1 MGEWQVPAGRV
12 PKATESGATACV
24 SGHVGI

>member
-1 MGEWQVPAGRV
+1 MGEWQVPVGRV

-24 SGHVGI
+24 SRHVET